1 VVRPAPG
8 ELEEDSHMTADLI
21 RAVRPLALTLAAAS
35 VAVVLAAGQSSTEAV
50 RIAINKDADLNVV
63 SVDDKAGT
71 LTVLVKSTGERVVV
85 RAADVK
91 DGTLQIRTR
100 GRSRSIRVV
109 ADGQAVSVTPR
120 AGGGVTVNA
129 DGQTVTVDQRRGG
142 VTVNADGQS
151 VSVGSSGAAARSSRS
166 SSRAGRTELETRG
179 EPVVCSGGQDI
190 RLEGVRLET
199 ATPAIVAGGGCQVTI
214 IDSEILSDEVAITAS
229 GGASITIENSLI
241 SGRQGAATIAG
252 TAQVAARDSELRGRI
267 NRGGAGQF
275 LDNGNNI
282 FR

>member
-1 VVRPAPG
+1 MTS
-8 ELEEDSHMTADLI
+8 ELV
-21 RAVRPLALTLAAAS
+21 RAVRPLGLTVAAVCA
-35 VAVVLAAGQSSTEAV
+35 AVVLAVGQTSTEAV

-85 RAADVK
+85 KAADVK

-100 GRSRSIRVV
+100 GRARSVRVV

-129 DGQTVTVDQRRGG
+129 DGQTVTVGKSPGG

-151 VSVGSSGAAARSSRS
+151 VTVGSTGTAARGSRS
-166 SSRAGRTELETRG
+166 SSSSSRATRTDLEARG

-199 ATPAIVAGGGCQVTI
+199 TTPAIVAGGGCQVTI
-214 IDSEILSDEVAITAS
+214 VDSEILSDEVAITAS
-229 GGASITIENSLI
+229 GGAQITIENSLI
-241 SGRQGAATIAG
+241 SGRSGAATIAG
-252 TAQVAARDSELRGRI
+252 TAQVSARGSELRGRI
-267 NRGGAGQF
+267 NRGGAAQF
-275 LDNGNNI
+275 VDNGGNV

>member
-1 VVRPAPG
+1 
-8 ELEEDSHMTADLI
+8 MTAQLI
-21 RAVRPLALTLAAAS
+21 RAVRPLGLTAAA
-35 VAVVLAAGQSSTEAV
+35 VCAAVVLAGGQSSTEAV
-50 RIAINKDADLNVV
+50 RVAINKDADLNVV

-85 RAADVK
+85 KAADVK

-129 DGQTVTVDQRRGG
+129 DGQTVTVGKSPGG

-151 VSVGSSGAAARSSRS
+151 VTVGSTGTAARSSRS
-166 SSRAGRTELETRG
+166 SSSSRAARTDLEARS

-199 ATPAIVAGGGCQVTI
+199 TTPAIVAGGGCQVTI

-229 GGASITIENSLI
+229 GGAQITIENSLI
-241 SGRQGAATIAG
+241 SGRSGAATIAG
-252 TAQVAARDSELRGRI
+252 TAQVAAKGSELRGRI
-267 NRGGAGQF
+267 NRGGAAQF
-275 LDNGNNI
+275 VDNGGNV

>member
-1 VVRPAPG
+1 MT
-8 ELEEDSHMTADLI
+8 SHLI
-21 RAVRPLALTLAAAS
+21 RTVRPLGLALAATAA
-35 VAVVLAAGQSSTEAV
+35 AVVLTVGQSSVETV

-71 LTVLVKSTGERVVV
+71 LTVLVKSTGEKVVV

-120 AGGGVTVNA
+120 PGGGVTVNA
-129 DGQTVTVDQRRGG
+129 DGQTVTVGQRPGS

-151 VSVGSSGAAARSSRS
+151 VTVGSSSTAARSSRS
-166 SSRAGRTELETRG
+166 SSGSARTDLEARG

-199 ATPAIVAGGGCQVTI
+199 ASPAVVAGGGCQVTI
-214 IDSEILSDEVAITAS
+214 VDSEILSDEVAITAS

-241 SGRQGAATIAG
+241 SGRSGAATIAG
-252 TAQVAARDSELRGRI
+252 TAQVSARGSELRGRI

-275 LDNGNNI
+275 VDNGGNV